1 MSPVSSGL
9 FGRPRLT
16 DIEQACALC
25 EATSR
30 GAVCAACA
38 ESLARTDYGLAC
50 PSCAMPGSSS
60 AICGQCLRDRPQFD
74 ASVAAFHYQYPF
86 DKLVQ
91 SLKFGA
97 DLKLVQF
104 FTSALAQAVLAFR
117 PQTQACPQIV
127 VALPLANQRLSER
140 GFNQAALLAAGVA
153 KHLNLPVA
161 HGAMLRI
168 RETPPQSGL
177 NREARIKNI
186 RGAFACDT
194 SLVGKSVAIVDDV
207 MTTGATLSEAARIL
221 KSAGAERVEAWVL
234 ARAIS
239 ERN

>member
-1 MSPVSSGL
+1 
-9 FGRPRLT
+9 
-16 DIEQACALC
+16 
-25 EATSR
+25 
-30 GAVCAACA
+30 
-38 ESLARTDYGLAC
+38 
-50 PSCAMPGSSS
+50 
-60 AICGQCLRDRPQFD
+60 LRDQPQFD
-74 ASVAAFHYQYPF
+74 ATVAAFHYKYPL

-104 FTSALAQAVLAFR
+104 FTDTLAEAVMSCDRKNRAA
-117 PQTQACPQIV
+117 PEIV
-127 VALPLANQRLSER
+127 VALPLANQRLKER

-153 KHLNLPVA
+153 KQLKLPVA

-194 SLVGKSVAIVDDV
+194 SLVGRSVAIVDDV
-207 MTTGATLSEAARIL
+207 MTTGATLSEAARAL
-221 KSAGAERVEAWVL
+221 KSAGAARVEAWVL
-234 ARAIS
+234 ARAVS
-239 ERN
+239 ERS

>member
-1 MSPVSSGL
+1 MSPVLSGL

-38 ESLARTDYGLAC
+38 DNLPRTQHGLTC
-50 PSCAMPGSSS
+50 QVCAIPGASN
-60 AICGQCLRDRPQFD
+60 AVCGQCLRDPPHFD

-91 SLKFGA
+91 SFKFGA

-104 FTSALAQAVLAFR
+104 FASALAQTVSLLH
-117 PQTQACPQIV
+117 TQAEAFPQIV
-127 VALPLANQRLSER
+127 VALPLANQRLKER
-140 GFNQAALLAAGVA
+140 GFNQSALLAAGVA
-153 KHLNLPVA
+153 NQLKLPVA

-221 KSAGAERVEAWVL
+221 KSAGACRVEAWVL